1 MKKFLIGLVVVI
13 CILFLAI
20 FGVYKFSFKP
30 SVPVTPLDS
39 PSTMTQLDLAKKFI
53 PNNISLSLT
62 GITATSNTN
71 FSNDELTDLF
81 ISAFK
86 DNPKISEYVKGL
98 SVQAANNNTIYIYAD
113 INYKDIPVQAKLT
126 FKCSAEDGKG
136 IFHYESGKVGFI
148 SIPKEMLFDHLHD
161 NSIIAV
167 NKANSDIILRFSV
180 LKNINIQSLST
191 TNGNLNIEFKGTL
204 NFLQW
209 LENNGYN

>member
-13 CILFLAI
+13 CIIFLII

-30 SVPVTPLDS
+30 TVPVTPLDS
-39 PSTMTQLDLAKKFI
+39 PTTMTQWDLAKKFI
-53 PNNISLSLT
+53 PDNVSLSLK

-71 FSNDELTDLF
+71 FSNEELTEVF

-86 DNPKISEYVKGL
+86 ENPTIAKYVQGL
-98 SVQAANNNTIYIYAD
+98 SVQATNNNTIDVYA
-113 INYKDIPVQAKLT
+113 NVEYNGIPAQAKLT
-126 FKCSAEDGKG
+126 FKCTAENGQG

-161 NSIIAV
+161 NSVIAV
-167 NKANSDIILRFSV
+167 NKENSDIILRFSFI
-180 LKNINIQSLST
+180 KNIDIQSLST
-191 TNGNLNIEFKGTL
+191 SNGNLNIVFKGTL
-204 NFLQW
+204 NFFNW